1 MFSTSLVMS
10 RMCAV
15 RGIVGRRCFSTE
27 VTAAMVKELRALSGA
42 PLLDCKQALAHETVQ
57 GDQKKAMDWLRA
69 KGLKKF
75 AQSQR
80 ATTEGLLAACIQPH
94 KVSLVEINCET
105 GMRIMD
111 SLLIEEVVVG

>member
-1 MFSTSLVMS
+1 MVSVSGF
-10 RMCAV
+10 
-15 RGIVGRRCFSTE
+15 VGKRCFSTE

-80 ATTEGLLAACIQPH
+80 VTNEGLLAAYIQPH
-94 KVSLVEINCET
+94 RVSLVEVNCET
-105 GMRIMD
+105 GKSIVRI
-111 SLLIEEVVVG
+111 LE